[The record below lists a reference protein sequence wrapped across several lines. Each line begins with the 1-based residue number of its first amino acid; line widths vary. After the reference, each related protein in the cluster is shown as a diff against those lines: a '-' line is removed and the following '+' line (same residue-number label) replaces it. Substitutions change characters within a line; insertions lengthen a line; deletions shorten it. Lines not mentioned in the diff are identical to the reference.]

1 MSPIIG
7 PPKSRRRHWTFLW
20 CLVVAIGLGIFY
32 IPGALAVHNTG
43 AFELD
48 GNATSQTSNDWD
60 RVCHQRTGSANC
72 GTASNTSSPA
82 ALAVEWS
89 GDCPVGSTGIGCGN
103 INATIFTGGG
113 SKDPQDINQWA
124 WKDGAGGLPDK
135 DNLLHSFAARFS
147 LTATGPSG
155 TCPNGTGG
163 AGQPTF
169 DATIPCEVLY
179 FGSDRFDN
187 SGDAQQ
193 GFWFFQAP
201 VGLGTNVV
209 GGGTGFTGLHTNGDL
224 LVISDFSNGG
234 TTATI
239 TVYKWDSAC
248 TKAVTKPNPGDCGD
262 INLRLLA
269 TSDNAKCSSGLAQND
284 AFCGIVN
291 PDNTTAVPW
300 SSDYTYKS
308 GNSSTYLQ
316 GELYEGG
323 INLSA
328 LGLGGECFSS
338 VASET
343 RSSTSTTATL
353 KDFVLGQFAQCGATF
368 ATQKTGGGQ
377 IGSDGTATISD
388 AALISVS
395 GTANPPA
402 PDGSNNVKFYLCGP
416 SATQITSCSVA
427 NGTLKAQVAPSTATK
442 NGNVYTVQSGD
453 ITVTA
458 AGYYCFTATWA
469 GDTNYKPLAPATVF
483 QDDGT
488 NECLQITPVNP
499 ALHTQV
505 SNAGPSNP
513 GTTMHDTV
521 IFDTAPAHPSNGSFG
536 TITFTVYGP
545 VATNTPTCTTQAAQS
560 TATVQDGVTSY
571 NSADFSPTAPGFYFW
586 RASYAPAS
594 GDVNNTSAG
603 PTGCGDANETY
614 QVQKLQPSIAT
625 AQKYVLHDEAT
636 ITVGSNSAGA
646 LAGTV
651 RFRLYNNATCDTTA
665 PN

>member
-89 GDCPVGSTGIGCGN
+89 GDCPLGSTGIGCGN

-163 AGQPTF
+163 AGQPAF

-179 FGSDRFDN
+179 FGSDPFDN

-201 VGLGTNVV
+201 VRLGTNVV
-209 GGGTGFTGLHTNGDL
+209 GGGTGFTGLHKNGDL

-291 PDNTTAVPW
+291 PDNTTVVPW
-300 SSDYTYKS
+300 SSDYTDKS
-308 GNSSTYLQ
+308 GNSAHYLQ

-323 INLSA
+323 INLST
-328 LGLGGECFSS
+328 LGLAGECFSS
-338 VASET
+338 VVSET

-353 KDFVLGQFAQCGATF
+353 KDFVLGNFAQCHPNLTTQSSTNGTVLPGVAVHDTATI
-368 ATQKTGGGQ
+368 TVTGGTNAPDPTGTVTFSLCFSATANPDCTT
-377 IGSDGTATISD
+377 GGVAAGTGTLTGGTPNDGTATAVSPD
-388 AALISVS
+388 VNTVAA
-395 GTANPPA
+395 
-402 PDGSNNVKFYLCGP
+402 
-416 SATQITSCSVA
+416 
-427 NGTLKAQVAPSTATK
+427 
-442 NGNVYTVQSGD
+442 
-453 ITVTA
+453 
-458 AGYYCFTATWA
+458 
-469 GDTNYKPLAPATVF
+469 
-483 QDDGT
+483 
-488 NECLQITPVNP
+488 
-499 ALHTQV
+499 
-505 SNAGPSNP
+505 
-513 GTTMHDTV
+513 
-521 IFDTAPAHPSNGSFG
+521 
-536 TITFTVYGP
+536 
-545 VATNTPTCTTQAAQS
+545 
-560 TATVQDGVTSY
+560 
-571 NSADFSPTAPGFYFW
+571 PTAPGF
-586 RASYAPAS
+586 
-594 GDVNNTSAG
+594 
-603 PTGCGDANETY
+603 
-614 QVQKLQPSIAT
+614 
-625 AQKYVLHDEAT
+625 
-636 ITVGSNSAGA
+636 
-646 LAGTV
+646 
-651 RFRLYNNATCDTTA
+651 
-665 PN
+665 